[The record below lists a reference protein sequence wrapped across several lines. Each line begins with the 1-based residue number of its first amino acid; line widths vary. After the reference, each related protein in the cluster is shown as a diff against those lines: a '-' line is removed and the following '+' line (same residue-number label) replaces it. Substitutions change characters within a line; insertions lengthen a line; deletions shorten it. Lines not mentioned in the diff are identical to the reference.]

1 MRHLNKGRSLS
12 RSTSH
17 RKALLNNLAQEL
29 FQNKRIR
36 TTLIKAKELRPF
48 AEKLVTTAKK
58 GHIAARRRVARF
70 ITRRAVVKSLF
81 EEIAPAFAERNGGY
95 TRIIK
100 LGNRIGDNAPL
111 AIIELVGYEGV
122 IAAKAETK
130 AAEKEKK
137 EKAAMEK
144 KSPLAKAAKKKKSE
158 IGEKK
163 SAAKKTPKKKETSA
177 KSESAPRAKKA
188 PAAKKSGSK

>member
-29 FQNKRIR
+29 FQHKRIR
-36 TTLIKAKELRPF
+36 TTLTKARELRPF

-58 GHIAARRRVARF
+58 GHIAARRHVLRYISRKS
-70 ITRRAVVKSLF
+70 VVKNLF
-81 EEIAPAFAERNGGY
+81 DEIAPSFADRNGGY

-100 LGNRIGDNAPL
+100 MNPRVGDNAPL

-122 IAAKAETK
+122 KATASSTDSAKAK
-130 AAEKEKK
+130 
-137 EKAAMEK
+137 
-144 KSPLAKAAKKKKSE
+144 P
-158 IGEKK
+158 
-163 SAAKKTPKKKETSA
+163 
-177 KSESAPRAKKA
+177 AKKA
-188 PAAKKSGSK
+188 SGTKAKSKPRPKGETGDTAKKAKPKAESKAKGKTATRRKTGEK